1 MTSTI
6 RNNSGSY
13 ILEAPYLGTFTAS
26 NSAGTYF
33 SFYIN
38 FPTTSNGS
46 PSYGILQNNVT
57 FDLNYWFYQNGV
69 VTGSSSNSGSTATF
83 SSPIGNG
90 QLTNL
95 VGIFG
100 LTNIQA
106 TFHVAIFGTQHY
118 SCTDLT
124 SPTPLL
130 SSSPV
135 TTVRSQ
141 SVVT

>member
-1 MTSTI
+1 M
-6 RNNSGSY
+6 
-13 ILEAPYLGTFTAS
+13 
-26 NSAGTYF
+26 YF

-46 PSYGILQNNVT
+46 PSYGILQNNVTFDLNYWFYQNGVT

-106 TFHVAIFGTQHY
+106 TFHVAIFGTQY

-130 SSSPV
+130 SSSSV